1 MTDHCAAFTSLLV
14 RVADGTASAQEQARL
29 HAHIATCASCAAALD
44 DQRGVHAWL
53 RSQPVT
59 GASLGFDTR
68 VMASIRAEAEG
79 RARGWLDSLD
89 FRRWT
94 WRLVPVA
101 AALVLA
107 AVSVTGTD
115 TASQP
120 EPASTVSTTTATEG
134 WPVSSALWSDTV
146 SESALL
152 SLMLSANAD
161 DTLATYRKDQ

>member
-14 RVADGTASAQEQARL
+14 RVADGTASVQEQSRL
-29 HAHIATCASCAAALD
+29 HAHMATCASCAAALD

-107 AVSVTGTD
+107 AVSVTGPDTGSQLETAPTVNTTTD
-115 TASQP
+115 T
-120 EPASTVSTTTATEG
+120 

-146 SESALL
+146 SESSLL

>member
-1 MTDHCAAFTSLLV
+1 MTDNCTAFTSLLV
-14 RVADGTASAQEQARL
+14 RVADGSASAQEQSQL

-68 VMASIRAEAEG
+68 VMASIRAEAGG
-79 RARGWLDSLD
+79 RALGWLDSLD

-107 AVSVTGTD
+107 VVSVTSTD
-115 TASQP
+115 AASQL
-120 EPASTVSTTTATEG
+120 ETAPAVNSTTADDT

-161 DTLATYRKDQ
+161 DTLATHRKDQ

>member
-1 MTDHCAAFTSLLV
+1 MTDNCAAFTSLLV
-14 RVADGTASAQEQARL
+14 RVADGTASAQELSRL
-29 HAHIATCASCAAALD
+29 DAHIATCASCAAALD

-59 GASLGFDTR
+59 GASWGFDTR
-68 VMASIRAEAEG
+68 VMASIRAEAES
-79 RARGWLDSLD
+79 RSSSWLDSLD

-107 AVSVTGTD
+107 AASVTGPD
-115 TASQP
+115 AAIQVETAP
-120 EPASTVSTTTATEG
+120 TVDSTTATDA

-146 SESALL
+146 SESSLL

>member
-1 MTDHCAAFTSLLV
+1 MTDNCAAFTSLLV
-14 RVADGTASAQEQARL
+14 RVADGTASAQEQSQL
-29 HAHIATCASCAAALD
+29 HAHVATCASCAAALD

-53 RSQPVT
+53 QSQPVT
-59 GASLGFDTR
+59 GASLGFGTR
-68 VMASIRAEAEG
+68 VMASVRAEAEG
-79 RARGWLDSLD
+79 GASGWLDSLD

-107 AVSVTGTD
+107 AVGVTSTD
-115 TASQP
+115 AASQL
-120 EPASTVSTTTATEG
+120 ETAVNSTTAADA

-146 SESALL
+146 SESSLL

-161 DTLATYRKDQ
+161 DALATHRKDP

>member
-1 MTDHCAAFTSLLV
+1 MTDHCTAFISLLV
-14 RVADGTASAQEQARL
+14 RVADGTASAQEQSQV
-29 HAHIATCASCAAALD
+29 HTHIATCASCAAALD

-53 RSQPVT
+53 QSQPVT

-79 RARGWLDSLD
+79 RSRGWLDSLD

-101 AALVLA
+101 AALSLVA
-107 AVSVTGTD
+107 VGVTRTNASGQAETTPAVSSASATD
-115 TASQP
+115 TL
-120 EPASTVSTTTATEG
+120 
-134 WPVSSALWSDTV
+134 PVSAALWSDTV
-146 SESALL
+146 SESSLL

-161 DTLATYRKDQ
+161 DALGAYRKDQ